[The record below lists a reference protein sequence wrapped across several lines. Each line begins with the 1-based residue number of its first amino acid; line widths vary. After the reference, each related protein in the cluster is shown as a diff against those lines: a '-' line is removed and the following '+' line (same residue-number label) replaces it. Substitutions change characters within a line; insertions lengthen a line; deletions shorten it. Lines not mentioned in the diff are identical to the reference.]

1 MTSPETPTIKDLY
14 GKLKRL
20 GIDRKYVQSAILP
33 DWWDDSLY
41 ANESN
46 RLTAHLGVSRFL
58 GMSLRDLAGPLD
70 AFASQ
75 QNVRLKRA
83 RSADLGEVT
92 GAVAAAMHAARLV
105 ASLMAE
111 QLPFTGTRPALDIR
125 QQLLA
130 RPECMA
136 PDLTHLVD
144 YCWRHGIG
152 VVHLTSLPKESKK
165 IAGLATFVGSRPVI
179 VLCSGRDS
187 PAWLAF
193 HLAHELGHIM
203 CGHVRPGD
211 QPLVDVDIGSVD
223 DERQEQEADRYA
235 IQLLTGHPELQLQSA
250 RRLTGLQ
257 LAPLASEL
265 GRAHRIDPGTV
276 ALIYGYS
283 NRLIPV
289 AQAAL
294 KVMKAESGG
303 MEILAD
309 AFRRHLAVDDLP
321 DSAHRHLSAVTHVLG
336 LAETR

>member
-1 MTSPETPTIKDLY
+1 MTSPVAPKIRDLY
-14 GKLKRL
+14 SKLKRL

-46 RLTAHLGVSRFL
+46 RLTAQLGVSRFL
-58 GMSLRDLAGPLD
+58 GISLRDLAGPLD

-75 QNVRLKRA
+75 QNARLKRA
-83 RSADLGEVT
+83 RNADLDEVA

-111 QLPFTGTRPALDIR
+111 HLPFTGVRPALDIR

-144 YCWRHGIG
+144 FCWRHGIG
-152 VVHLTSLPKESKK
+152 VVHLTSLPKGSKK
-165 IAGLATFVGSRPVI
+165 IAGLATFVGTRPVV

-203 CGHVRPGD
+203 CAHVRSGD
-211 QPLVDVDIGSVD
+211 QPLVDVEIGNVD
-223 DERQEQEADRYA
+223 DERQEQEADSYA

-250 RRLTGLQ
+250 RRLSGMQ
-257 LAPLASEL
+257 LASLASDF

-276 ALIYGYS
+276 ALVYGYC

-289 AQAAL
+289 AQTAL
-294 KVMKAESGG
+294 KAMNLESGG
-303 MEILAD
+303 REILAD
-309 AFRRHLAVDDLP
+309 AFRRHLSVEDLP
-321 DSAHRHLSAVTHVLG
+321 DSAHRHLSAVTQVLG
-336 LAETR
+336 LSESH